1 MTLSRFRFLSVATL
15 AVVMSLGIAADARA
29 QGYISPFLGY
39 DFGGD
44 SGCPEV
50 TDCEDKKLNV
60 GVSLGAMNNVVG
72 FEQEFA
78 YARDFFGDAPG
89 LESSVLTVMSNFMI
103 VPNLGPIRP
112 YALIG
117 AGLIKTHVE
126 FTPASII
133 DADNNHF
140 GWDAGGGFMGFFGE
154 HVGIRGELRFFRAF
168 QDLELLGLSI
178 DGEKLDFGRASAG
191 LIFKF

>member
-1 MTLSRFRFLSVATL
+1 VLFAGLLSIVLSLGVAT
-15 AVVMSLGIAADARA
+15 DAHA
-29 QGYISPFLGY
+29 QGYISPIVGF

-50 TDCEDKKLNV
+50 TDCEDKTLNL
-60 GVSLGAMNNVVG
+60 GVSLGAMGNVFG

-89 LESSVLTVMSNFMI
+89 LESSVLTVMSNFMV
-103 VPNLGPIRP
+103 VPNTGPIRP
-112 YALIG
+112 YAVIG

-133 DADNNHF
+133 DANNNHF
-140 GWDAGGGFMGFFGE
+140 GWDAGGGFMGFFGD
-154 HVGIRGELRFFRAF
+154 HVGIRAELRFFRAF
-168 QDLELLGLSI
+168 QNLELLGLSI
-178 DGEKLDFGRASAG
+178 DGEKLDFGRAAAG